1 MPEFFEMFHYFEHV
15 CRRWRIPVLA
25 CSVAFLVALV
35 ASLLL
40 PTQYT
45 ATVRVMIQL
54 PASGDLR
61 ASLAVSPI
69 YLESLKTYELMA
81 SGDSLFANAID
92 HFHLPR
98 SKPFDRLKRSV
109 LKTKIPRNTKVL
121 EISATLPDPHQAQA
135 LALYIA
141 EQTVKLTRDLALEAD
156 RDAVAD
162 AQKYWD
168 DARARLSQ
176 NPGPSARSAVEAAD
190 TRLEEARSTAG
201 YRSERLKIIDPGV
214 VPARPSS
221 PNVPLNLIVAL
232 SLALVVSLG
241 YLTIEFNYRP
251 GKIGSVA
258 TVAPL
263 TRVKGLHD

>member
-1 MPEFFEMFHYFEHV
+1 MPESFEMFQYLEHV
-15 CRRWRIPVLA
+15 CRRWRIPLLA
-25 CSVAFLVALV
+25 CAVALVVALV
-35 ASLLL
+35 ASLLQ
-40 PTQYT
+40 PSQYT
-45 ATVRVMIQL
+45 ATARVIIQS

-69 YLESLKTYELMA
+69 YLESLKTYELVA
-81 SGDSLFANAID
+81 SGDGLFASAID

-109 LKTKIPRNTKVL
+109 LKTAIPRNTEVL
-121 EISATLPDPHQAQA
+121 EISATLQDPRQAQA

-162 AQKYWD
+162 AQKHWD

-176 NPGPSARSAVEAAD
+176 NSGTSAQSAVEAAGS
-190 TRLEEARSTAG
+190 RLEEARSTAG

-214 VPARPSS
+214 VPERPSS

-232 SLALVVSLG
+232 SLALVGSLG
-241 YLTIEFNYRP
+241 YLTVEFNYRLEKSSSP
-251 GKIGSVA
+251 R

-263 TRVKGLHD
+263 ARVKGLHD